1 MFRLDLLTTHCDG
14 TREWYDTNH
23 EYLSEESAFHT
34 GMTIMENG
42 YCTGFEI
49 VKDTQVI
56 FRQVKNSLPE
66 YLEL

>member
-1 MFRLDLLTTHCDG
+1 MVRLNLLTTHCDG
-14 TREWYDTNH
+14 TSEWYDTNH

-34 GMTIMENG
+34 GMAIMDHG

-49 VKDTQVI
+49 VKNTQVI

-66 YLEL
+66 YME